1 MHQFASEC
9 SNISCLIIIW
19 HFTKCTM
26 WKLYECHWGLWRTR
40 SPGTLCESP
49 ENITRQN
56 RSLIFW
62 YVVLKMLNFQLFV
75 KNTHIVFCLNH
86 NIFNTQWLS
95 VSPYYFT
102 SKKGET
108 KNTSF
113 FIVNISWKIKDSKAH
128 LSVRQTVLDAIAS
141 HFLPDRQMQ
150 ARSGEFLFR
159 KKRAEE
165 RSRPFGSGGFFSPH
179 QNAASFFWEGYP

>member
-1 MHQFASEC
+1 MF
-9 SNISCLIIIW
+9 
-19 HFTKCTM
+19 
-26 WKLYECHWGLWRTR
+26 
-40 SPGTLCESP
+40 
-49 ENITRQN
+49 
-56 RSLIFW
+56 
-62 YVVLKMLNFQLFV
+62 
-75 KNTHIVFCLNH
+75 FCLNH

-179 QNAASFFWEGYP
+179 QNAASFFLRGVSIIVLRNNVASSIFWSEKGKHATEVLFFKETKNRLAVRELGILL